1 MSNSEIEYV
10 ELEEELLPALTVGVR
25 RLSDGVN
32 ALKVYLEN
40 ISKHVSALREENS
53 KLKQILEADRRTL
66 EEERHKL
73 FEQFEG
79 TVKVFES
86 LLDRLDRDVKAML
99 DLGLGGISS
108 KLSSLTSKIDLVD
121 QDIQAYKLE
130 NKNRLN
136 ELIDQVAAVKEEIY
150 GLKSKLEE
158 LSVLVYDLG
167 IRVKCLEENIA
178 VRVNDLG
185 LLLTDLTLTLK
196 SSGGQSED
204 KQR

>member
-1 MSNSEIEYV
+1 MGNSEVEYV

-40 ISKHVSALREENS
+40 ISEHVSALREENS

-66 EEERHKL
+66 EEERRKL
-73 FEQFEG
+73 LEQFEG
-79 TVKVFES
+79 TVKVLES
-86 LLDRLDRDVKAML
+86 LLDRLDRDVKTML

-108 KLSSLTSKIDLVD
+108 KLSSLTSKVELID

-130 NKNRLN
+130 SKNRLN
-136 ELIDQVAAVKEEIY
+136 ELIDQVAAIKGEIY
-150 GLKSKLEE
+150 ELKSKLEE

-167 IRVKCLEENIA
+167 IRVKCLEESVA
-178 VRVNDLG
+178 VKVSDLG

-196 SSGGQSED
+196 SSGD